1 MPHAKQTLS
10 RVYSSSG
17 GGLLPVK
24 VKNFLR
30 LIEYK
35 SGLHKKHSARN
46 VTLSVNMTDAER
58 AAVKKILIIDDSVDT
73 GASMLSVYNAV
84 RDAFPAS
91 EIYTYALNV
100 FTESEK
106 LIKIDFFT
114 IRDSI
119 IRTPMSKDS
128 QEHGEFLKMCS
139 EHGITD

>member
-1 MPHAKQTLS
+1 
-10 RVYSSSG
+10 
-17 GGLLPVK
+17 
-24 VKNFLR
+24 
-30 LIEYK
+30 
-35 SGLHKKHSARN
+35 
-46 VTLSVNMTDAER
+46 MTDAER